1 MSEAMIEA
9 RNVVKAF
16 DGFRALDGLTMT
28 VPRGS
33 IYGLVGPNGAGK
45 STLLRHVTGIYR
57 QDSGSVLLE
66 GNPIYENPAAKARI
80 ASIPDELYYFLSA
93 STRDMMRFFK
103 GFYPRFDGAR
113 YEALKDVFTTI
124 NEKQPI
130 RRLSKG
136 MQKQAAF
143 WLALCCRPDVLVLD
157 EPVDGLDPVMRRQV
171 WGLLMGDV
179 AEHGT
184 TVLVSS
190 HNLRELEDV
199 CDHVGILSHGKV
211 LLERSLTDLQDNIL
225 KLQVAFRDGELPRL
239 PEELNVLHVTQVGR
253 VHTLIVRG
261 NATDVTNRLAVYAP
275 ILLEALPLTLEEIFI
290 YELGG
295 EDYEVRDIVL

>member
-1 MSEAMIEA
+1 MIEVK
-9 RNVVKAF
+9 NVVKTF
-16 DGFRALDGLTMT
+16 EGFRALDGLTMS
-28 VPRGS
+28 VPDGS
-33 IYGLVGPNGAGK
+33 VYGLVGPNGAGK
-45 STLLRHVTGIYR
+45 STILRHITGVYR
-57 QDSGSVLLE
+57 QDSGEVLVA
-66 GNPIYENPAAKARI
+66 GRPVYEDPAVKARI

-93 STRDMMRFFK
+93 STRDLMRFYR
-103 GFYPRFDGAR
+103 GFYPRFDAAR
-113 YEALKDVFTTI
+113 YQALKDAFPSVD
-124 NEKQPI
+124 ERQPI

-143 WLALCCRPDVLVLD
+143 WLALCCRPDLLVLD

-171 WGLLMGDV
+171 WSLLMSDV

-199 CDHVGILSHGKV
+199 CDRVGILSHGKV
-211 LLERSLTDLQDNIL
+211 RVERSLSELQEDLV
-225 KLQVAFRDGELPRL
+225 KMQVVFQEKELPQL
-239 PEELNVLHVTQVGR
+239 PEDLEVLHVSQVGR
-253 VHTLIVRG
+253 IHTLIVRG
-261 NATDVTNRLAVYAP
+261 NATEVTNRLAVYSP
-275 ILLEALPLTLEEIFI
+275 ILMDALPLTLEEIFI